1 MPVRVPVRKRKVA
14 RHSRTGLKFKPLSVL
29 HSGVFFALGILVCD
43 MKNKLE
49 RNLPVLY
56 GFSFFWL
63 SMVIIPVIVPLF
75 ESRGLTLAQVF
86 YLQAIFAG
94 FVVLF
99 EVPSGYIADV
109 FGRKNALVAG
119 SIFHGIGFTWLCFA
133 EGFFELVI
141 FEMIVGLGM
150 SLLSGAD
157 LSLLYDSQAALKHS
171 PARKMQGI
179 AHLRF
184 VKSMAEGL
192 SALLGGF
199 LIVYSFDATL
209 LANAIFAWGPLAM
222 SFFLVEA
229 PFSRM
234 ASNQPI
240 GNLKRVVGHLFFE
253 DKLLRLVCL
262 NITFFSLSTFYVVW
276 LLQPYWRDLG
286 VPLTMFGVL
295 WAAQSFL
302 FAMVSKM
309 CQPFEARYGA
319 RPVLLIM
326 AALPIAGYFGMAN
339 SGGLVGILFSFTFF
353 ASRGLNQVI
362 LTDALNSRV
371 PSEFRATANSMTSF
385 VFRGIYIFTGPLIG
399 LIIDW
404 KDMYF
409 ALNSLGV
416 ICVFLFVLILIP
428 LLREIDRQNQATE
441 KTETNQEVYEV
452 ET

>member
-1 MPVRVPVRKRKVA
+1 VF
-14 RHSRTGLKFKPLSVL
+14 RTQGFFFGFKNVVV
-29 HSGVFFALGILVCD
+29 G

-49 RNLPVLY
+49 RNMPVLY

-63 SMVIIPVIVPLF
+63 SMVIMPVIVPLF

-119 SIFHGIGFTWLCFA
+119 SIFHGMGFSWLCFA
-133 EGFFELVI
+133 EGFMELI
-141 FEMIVGLGM
+141 FFEMLVGLGM

-157 LSLLYDSQAALKHS
+157 LSLLYDSQAALNHS
-171 PARKMQGI
+171 PALKTRGI
-179 AHLRF
+179 ANLRF
-184 VKSMAEGL
+184 VKSMAEGV
-192 SALLGGF
+192 SALLGGV
-199 LIVYSFDATL
+199 LIVYSFEATV

-222 SFFLVEA
+222 SFFLIEA

-234 ASNQPI
+234 EASQPI

-253 DKLLRLVCL
+253 DKLLRLICL

-286 VPLTMFGVL
+286 IPLTMFGVL

-302 FAMVSKM
+302 FAITSKI
-309 CQPFEARYGA
+309 CQPLESRYGP
-319 RPVLLIM
+319 RIVLIVM
-326 AALPIAGYFGMAN
+326 ALLPIAGYFGMAAN
-339 SGGLVGILFSFTFF
+339 GGVIGIMFSFTFF
-353 ASRGLNQVI
+353 ISRGLNQVI

-385 VFRGIYIFTGPLIG
+385 VFRGIYIVTGPLIG
-399 LIIDW
+399 LLIEW
-404 KDMYF
+404 QDMYF
-409 ALNSLGV
+409 ALDILGMV
-416 ICVFLFVLILIP
+416 CVVLFMIILVP
-428 LLREIDRQNQATE
+428 LLLEIERQNSSE
-441 KTETNQEVYEV
+441 ESEGRLVETYEV
-452 ET
+452 EV